1 MEHISTAV
9 DNDRFAE
16 HTGIELVEVS
26 KGYARAEM
34 KVEEKHLNGLGLAHG
49 GAIFTLADLAF
60 AAACNSHGI
69 DAVAV
74 NINISY
80 FKPAKLGQILTAE
93 AKEISLSRKLGN
105 YNISVFNEDGQQI
118 AAIQGTAFRKS
129 TY

>member
-60 AAACNSHGI
+60 AAACNSHG
-69 DAVAV
+69 AT
-74 NINISY
+74 
-80 FKPAKLGQILTAE
+80 LGHGT
-93 AKEISLSRKLGN
+93 LSAYLLRQLM
-105 YNISVFNEDGQQI
+105 
-118 AAIQGTAFRKS
+118 
-129 TY
+129 